1 MNLDPDQK
9 ARLLD
14 TAKHMAAS
22 WLQGLTPSESAALG
36 GHSLGALERQLGSAF
51 LEGFKA
57 ARMEESLSG
66 AVSMLAPAPEPDLSD
81 KTSKKVLVKMCR
93 ELGAPDEYILQ
104 HLGEKRRP
112 KREEKR
118 KVMLDILKA
127 RQDDG
132 FEWMSFAKAAE
143 LLLEDPEDPKDPA

>member
-51 LEGFKA
+51 LEGFKT
-57 ARMEESLSG
+57 ARMETSLSS
-66 AVSMLAPAPEPDLSD
+66 AAAKLDPTSEEPEGLTENSP
-81 KTSKKVLVKMCR
+81 KKDLVKECR

-118 KVMLDILKA
+118 RVVKDILKA

-143 LLLEDPEDPKDPA
+143 LLLEDPA